1 MPTEFAAILLVC
13 LASVPPE
20 QCDENSAV
28 ELRSTVVDNELRC
41 TFGWQ
46 ELIAREP
53 ATTSKERVY
62 LKTLCRRI
70 KVQARQDPPAK
81 AAPAPPTE

>member
-1 MPTEFAAILLVC
+1 VPTEFAAILLVC

-20 QCDENSAV
+20 RCDENSAV

-46 ELIAREP
+46 EMIAREP
-53 ATTSKERVY
+53 PSTSKERVY

-70 KVQARQDPPAK
+70 K
-81 AAPAPPTE
+81 PPTPAGTPARPASERP

>member
-1 MPTEFAAILLVC
+1 MPAEFAAILLVC
-13 LASVPPE
+13 LVSVPPE
-20 QCDENSAV
+20 RCDENSAV

-46 ELIAREP
+46 EMIAREP
-53 ATTSKERVY
+53 PSTSKERVY

-70 KVQARQDPPAK
+70 KAQARRDPPAQ
-81 AAPAPPTE
+81 AVPPPAQ